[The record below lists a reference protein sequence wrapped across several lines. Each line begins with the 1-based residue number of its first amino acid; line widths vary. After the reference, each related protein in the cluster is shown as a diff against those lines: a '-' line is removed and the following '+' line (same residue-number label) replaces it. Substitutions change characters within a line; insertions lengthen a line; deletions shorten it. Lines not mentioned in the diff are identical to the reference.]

1 MRASRRSWPYTVL
14 PMYQVLADLVL
25 VLHAGVVLFVVGG
38 LVLVL
43 LGNANINRN
52 RWCWVSALWFRAA
65 HLVAIV
71 VVALQAWAGVV
82 CPLTTLESWLRIQSG
97 STGYA
102 ESYIAY
108 WVQRLLFY
116 SAPTWV
122 FTLIYTAFCAA
133 VAATWWF
140 FPPTKLPN
148 SESAKGG
155 REG

>member
-1 MRASRRSWPYTVL
+1 
-14 PMYQVLADLVL
+14 MYQVLADLVL

-43 LGNANINRN
+43 LANANIRGNRL
-52 RWCWVSALWFRAA
+52 CWVNAFWFRAA
-65 HLVAIV
+65 HLLAIA

-102 ESYIAY
+102 ESFIAH

-116 SAPTWV
+116 SAPDWV
-122 FTLIYTAFCAA
+122 FTLVYTAFCAA
-133 VAATWWF
+133 VAAAWWL

-148 SESAKGG
+148 SGSAKGS